1 MIIGNH
7 QTHKYIH
14 KMAHILFAV
23 GTYLAYQWWTVPDKK
38 EMERL
43 KEQKKRAQEL
53 KKQKEEELT
62 NKLNED
68 AQNFNNDDLRSIREN
83 YQEIQSY
90 QTVEEEIQYEISKT
104 QNNFYSWG
112 RNQLITITINMVILR
127 YNGAVGLAE
136 RAFTLL
142 SNQCGMRAIRQGI
155 NYLGLGPPRRRLRND

>member
-1 MIIGNH
+1 MFN
-7 QTHKYIH
+7 TYIH
-14 KMAHILFAV
+14 NMVLLPLAV
-23 GTYLAYQWWTVPDKK
+23 GTYLAYQWWNCENDKK
-38 EMERL
+38 DSKKL

>member
-1 MIIGNH
+1 
-7 QTHKYIH
+7 
-14 KMAHILFAV
+14 MAYLGFAV
-23 GTYLAYQWWTVPDKK
+23 GSYLAFQLWGYQNDKEDTK
-38 EMERL
+38 KL

-68 AQNFNNDDLRSIREN
+68 AQNFNNDDLRSLREN

-90 QTVEEEIQYEISKT
+90 QTAEEEIQDEISKT
-104 QNNFYSWG
+104 QNNFYSWSQ
-112 RNQLITITINMVILR
+112 NQIITIGINMVILR
-127 YNGAVGLAE
+127 FNGTVQLAE
-136 RAFTLL
+136 RAYTLL